1 MNLFQRSYYIFD
13 IICDRKKGIIIC
25 MASVVDFLQF
35 QEYVTHKILNKKG
48 PTIES
53 CGTTEKISSK
63 ELKMEFTLVL
73 YLRFDT

>member
-1 MNLFQRSYYIFD
+1 
-13 IICDRKKGIIIC
+13 

-53 CGTTEKISSK
+53 CGTPEKISSK